1 MIRIEKLNRLS
12 DILEESVAKQEIAGG
27 NLCVIHKG
35 REVYY
40 AQAGYAN
47 IAEKKKMERNT
58 IVRLYSMTKPV
69 TAAAVMLLVE
79 RGMIDLWDPI
89 EKYIPEFAN
98 IFCYSR

>member
-1 MIRIEKLNRLS
+1 MKKMIRIEKLNRLS

-58 IVRLYSMTKPV
+58 FSTPLVVEKLFNVQHI
-69 TAAAVMLLVE
+69 TAQ
-79 RGMIDLWDPI
+79 
-89 EKYIPEFAN
+89 
-98 IFCYSR
+98 